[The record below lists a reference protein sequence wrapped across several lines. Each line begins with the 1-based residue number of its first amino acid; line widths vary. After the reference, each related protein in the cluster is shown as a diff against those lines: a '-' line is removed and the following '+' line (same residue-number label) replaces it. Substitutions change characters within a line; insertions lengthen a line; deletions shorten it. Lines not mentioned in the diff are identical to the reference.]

1 MLLYLNLGTKIT
13 ASAKHMF
20 RLQAVSEDDTIF
32 MDFNRISSDMYYRLS
47 VGSTGTVFLFY
58 CPKESREF
66 IKSSVLMPAAE
77 EVYASVICFAYWVYT
92 SVNFND
98 HSS

>member
-20 RLQAVSEDDTIF
+20 HLQAVSEDDTIF
-32 MDFNRISSDMYYRLS
+32 LASDCISSDMYYRLG
-47 VGSTGTVFLFY
+47 VGSTGAVLFY
-58 CPKESREF
+58 SPKEFNEF
-66 IKSSVLMPAAE
+66 IMSSVLIPAAE
-77 EVYASVICFAYWVYT
+77 AVYASVICAAYCVYT